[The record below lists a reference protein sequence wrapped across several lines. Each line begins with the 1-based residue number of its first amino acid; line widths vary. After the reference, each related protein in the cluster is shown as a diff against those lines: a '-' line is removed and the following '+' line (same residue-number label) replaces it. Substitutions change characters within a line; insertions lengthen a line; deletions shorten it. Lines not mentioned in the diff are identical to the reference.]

1 MGFRGPLQ
9 MGSSPCIQYYRA
21 CGDLTEIQIWIS
33 SRSRYGLRTKPVYV
47 YAQSDRRI
55 LIYHIII
62 SIVSR
67 ARARAARRV
76 LFSYRLAVEDL
87 ESVGRRPET
96 LILTRLRLLV
106 P

>member
-1 MGFRGPLQ
+1 

-62 SIVSR
+62 SIASR
-67 ARARAARRV
+67 ARERAARRV